1 MDRRLLFSYWLARI
15 GLNGF
20 VIGVFRLLTEA
31 IGVEFSWWL
40 YWSAF
45 SVYVMLSF
53 GDALINHYWPN
64 ANNEQL

>member
-20 VIGVFRLLTEA
+20 VIGVFWLLTKA

-45 SVYVMLSF
+45 SVYAMLGF
-53 GDALINHYWPN
+53 GDALINRYWPN
-64 ANNEQL
+64 ANNEHL